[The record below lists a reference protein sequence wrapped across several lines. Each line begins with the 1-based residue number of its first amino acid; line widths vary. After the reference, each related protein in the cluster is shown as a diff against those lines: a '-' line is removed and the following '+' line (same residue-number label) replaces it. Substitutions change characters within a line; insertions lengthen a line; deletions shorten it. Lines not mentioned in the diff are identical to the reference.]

1 MSEQIINYDRLTVKV
16 ANKGAYDIVYEE
28 SFANLAVE
36 LEKFEIKNKKIAII
50 TDSNVE
56 KLYASE
62 VKELLKDKC
71 KAVYV
76 FSFEAGEKNKNL
88 NTVQDIYRYLID
100 NKFDRSDLLIAL
112 GGGVVG
118 DMCGY
123 VAATYLRGVDFV
135 QVPTTL
141 LSQVDSSIGG
151 KTGVDFDAYKNM
163 VGAFKMPILVY
174 SNINTLK
181 TLNDQ
186 QFASGMGEVLKHG
199 LIKNADY
206 YMWLI
211 SNLYEINDREIDCLK
226 ELVYNSNIIKKEVVE
241 KDPYEKGE
249 RALLNFGHTLGHAI
263 EKYMNFTLLHGEC
276 VALGCVAAAFISYK
290 RNVLK
295 MEEYYELRDMFV
307 PFNLPITITDID
319 IKEIVKLTKSDKKMK
334 GDHIKFV
341 LLKKIGKAFIADD
354 VAEEEMYDAV
364 KEIYFDEEAND

>member
-1 MSEQIINYDRLTVKV
+1 MSEQIINYDRLTVNV

-36 LEKFEIKNKKIAII
+36 LEKFEIENKKIAII

-354 VAEEEMYDAV
+354 VTEEEMYDAV